1 MQRFVEKE
9 PAEAVLGTVVNDSY
23 LNGCALIYDRKAH
36 NINFHLILNY
46 VSVLENT
53 VIISRILHFV
63 LRTDDQMLLIFVTVL
78 Y

>member
-1 MQRFVEKE
+1 M
-9 PAEAVLGTVVNDSY
+9 
-23 LNGCALIYDRKAH
+23 IRKAH